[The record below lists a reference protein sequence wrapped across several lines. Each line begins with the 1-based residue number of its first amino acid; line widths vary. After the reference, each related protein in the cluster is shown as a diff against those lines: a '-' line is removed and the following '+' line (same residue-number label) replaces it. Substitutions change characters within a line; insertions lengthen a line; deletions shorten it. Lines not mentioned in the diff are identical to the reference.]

1 MRLGTL
7 ILPTCFGLKKFPFLK
22 NNFNYQQTVLDMLK
36 NDKQLS
42 AENLLVVKQKM
53 KWAVEPIRQDKSL
66 SKADADERIFK
77 CWQSLHEIVLHDA
90 SWCYGKDVGSMPYY
104 QALKYTNMRINDVLG
119 EILGLV
125 YPKYPLSEGPPG
137 ILGPFDEAEAKKA
150 LSNLNKNG
158 YHIMS
163 KRLKPELIAQIQG
176 SLSNLTYKNHPKF
189 DPTVRD
195 GSVNFVEDQ
204 RETIEKVP
212 MSIDLMLDPTIM
224 HIVQDYLGAS
234 PVNMQVNTWWSV
246 AGGGASITQMWHQD
260 FTWVKFIKIF
270 VYVNNVFKAN
280 GAHRY
285 IPGSF
290 KDISH
295 VLELKHGDYEVSNR
309 VSEEE
314 IQKLYPGK
322 ETYMEGPAGTI
333 LLEDTRGFH
342 AGVPLKEGYR
352 QLMQWEFAISNYR
365 YDWNEWAVTRICQS
379 SLKAGQLEGL
389 KKYPRIF
396 ERLKVNRN
404 C

>member
-1 MRLGTL
+1 MRVGE
-7 ILPTCFGLKKFPFLK
+7 IVLPTCFGLTKFTFLK
-22 NNFNYQQTVLDMLK
+22 NDHKYQQTVLDMLK
-36 NDKQLS
+36 TDKQIS
-42 AENLLVVKQKM
+42 AANLLVVEQKM

-66 SKADADERIFK
+66 SKSDANERIFK
-77 CWQSLHEIVLHDA
+77 CWQSLHEVVLHNI
-90 SWCYGKDVGSMPYY
+90 SWCYNKDVGSMPYY

-119 EILGLV
+119 EILGLL
-125 YPKYPLSEGPPG
+125 YPKYPLSHGTPG
-137 ILGPFDEAEAKKA
+137 ILGLFDKVEAEKA
-150 LSNLNKNG
+150 RYNLNKNG

-163 KRLKPELIAQIQG
+163 TRLKPELVAQIER
-176 SLSNLTYKNHPKF
+176 SLSTLTYQNHPEF

-204 RETIEKVP
+204 RETMEKVP
-212 MSIDLMLDPTIM
+212 MGIDLMLDPTIM
-224 HIVQDYLGAS
+224 HIVQDYLGAA

-246 AGGGASITQMWHQD
+246 AGGGASITQKWHQD

-270 VYVNNVFKAN
+270 VYINDVYKAN

-295 VLELKHGDYEVSNR
+295 VLQFKHGDYEVSNR
-309 VSEEE
+309 VSDAE

-322 ETYMEGPAGTI
+322 ETYMEGPSGTI

-342 AGVPLKEGYR
+342 AGVPLQEGYR
-352 QLMQWEFAISNYR
+352 QLMQWEFAVSNYR
-365 YDWNEWAVTRICQS
+365 YDWGQWAVKNICQS
-379 SLKAGQLEGL
+379 ILKPGQLNGM

-396 ERLKVNRN
+396 ERFKINRN